1 MGERLS
7 EENMLMFVVPSE
19 VPAEIG
25 RLHLSETRLLIG
37 PPPVGV
43 DGCEWD
49 WGVGGL
55 DSDVTMEG
63 GIPRD
68 RDIGCVTMGT
78 GVGGAE
84 TDETGA
90 CFSGEDKAA
99 TGLGGLGAATT
110 GEVTVAMEMGT
121 GVETLGWKAFW
132 KKKKNRKC
140 KLTKS

>member
-1 MGERLS
+1 MNL
-7 EENMLMFVVPSE
+7 LPSE

-25 RLHLSETRLLIG
+25 RLHLSETRRLIG

-49 WGVGGL
+49 WGMLGGL
-55 DSDVTMEG
+55 DSEVTME

-68 RDIGCVTMGT
+68 RDMGCVAMGT

-84 TDETGA
+84 TDETAA
-90 CFSGEDKAA
+90 CFSGEDSAA

-110 GEVTVAMEMGT
+110 GEVTVAMEMGI
-121 GVETLGWKAFW
+121 GVETLGW
-132 KKKKNRKC
+132 
-140 KLTKS
+140 